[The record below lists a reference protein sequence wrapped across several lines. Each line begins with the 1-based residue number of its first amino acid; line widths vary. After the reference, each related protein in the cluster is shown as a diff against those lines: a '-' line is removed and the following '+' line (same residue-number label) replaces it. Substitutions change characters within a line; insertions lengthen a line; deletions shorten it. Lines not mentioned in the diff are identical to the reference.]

1 MGCQVKQCKR
11 VISPRQY
18 DEAAEQT
25 PHLCPLIMAGDLRS
39 GQTLLDN
46 ARTDFNS
53 TIESLSQNKKGRQR
67 LDQVTNYIN
76 RILLKLESPG
86 KSGKPVPQNSISTKL
101 KVTAL
106 KRKRESDNVERPFA
120 FSKLSISFDK
130 ESPVM
135 DFMLRHGWAYMP
147 ARRTWSFGFRPERII
162 RMLNA
167 LPPLICNSLAR
178 LLNTIQ
184 GESHRV
190 MKEISSVLTAIR
202 ETDATS
208 DLPVGVEHRTGL
220 HCTDHHSS
228 YLHPESESDE
238 ERILWE
244 EEEEIGLMRLD
255 LDPDTQIRRKVT
267 INSRF
272 ASMHGCHR
280 EELLSQIANHEAV
293 MQYTDLDALSSFIFE
308 MAGSLESTNVVYIR
322 MCSGTGKNLKRML
335 VCRKRYKVFNAV
347 GQLTQVCG
355 NVISFSKH
363 LPEALHESR
372 TVI

>member
-1 MGCQVKQCKR
+1 
-11 VISPRQY
+11 
-18 DEAAEQT
+18 
-25 PHLCPLIMAGDLRS
+25 MAGDLRS
-39 GQTLLDN
+39 GQALLDD
-46 ARTDFNS
+46 AHTDFKS
-53 TIESLSQNKKGRQR
+53 TMESLSRNQKGRQS

-86 KSGKPVPQNSISTKL
+86 KSGKPLTQSTRSTNL

-106 KRKRESDNVERPFA
+106 NRKRESDNVERPIA

-135 DFMLRHGWAYMP
+135 NFMLRHGWAYMP

-167 LPPLICNSLAR
+167 LPPLICYSLAR

-184 GESHRV
+184 GKSHSV
-190 MKEISSVLTAIR
+190 MKEISSVLTTIR

-208 DLPVGVEHRTGL
+208 DLPAGVFEHRTDV
-220 HCTDHHSS
+220 HCTDYYS

-272 ASMHGCHR
+272 ANMHGCHR

-322 MCSGTGKNLKRML
+322 MCSGTGKNIKRML
-335 VCRKRYKVFNAV
+335 VCRKRDKVFDAV

-355 NVISFSKH
+355 DV
-363 LPEALHESR
+363 
-372 TVI
+372 